1 MTLLRVSV
9 ASIKYSLKV
18 IDLPSARDVES
29 DTKANYSVI
38 YVDDICVKWS
48 SEKKIQQT
56 QDVHST
62 RDVDSVVW

>member
-29 DTKANYSVI
+29 DTKANDSVI
-38 YVDDICVKWS
+38 YVDDICVK
-48 SEKKIQQT
+48 
-56 QDVHST
+56 
-62 RDVDSVVW
+62 